1 MSGQHFQ
8 QIPFVMLQTV
18 TTADKSFQQQETA
31 RFLPLFLPP
40 SPVSPPAICL
50 RLAFLVMLHV
60 LCRLFPVSEV
70 FVIAVSGTQFQCVVN
85 VYDVFC
91 KSTVPCSEKYFLH
104 DQIQVVK
111 VEHIVFVSAV
121 VL

>member
-8 QIPFVMLQTV
+8 QIPFVVLQTA

-31 RFLPLFLPP
+31 RFLPLLPP

-70 FVIAVSGTQFQCVVN
+70 FVIAVNRTHFQCVVN
-85 VYDVFC
+85 VYGVF
-91 KSTVPCSEKYFLH
+91 SNRNVPCSEKYFLH
-104 DQIQVVK
+104 DLIQVAQA
-111 VEHIVFVSAV
+111 EHLECVSAV
-121 VL
+121 AL